1 MDPPG
6 DSITT
11 LMFRVC
17 SEPLISERRSQQS
30 SGGGSRLARTW
41 ACLPRRQR
49 EHVGSKNEPYRIIGE
64 SRESPFGGVGRR
76 FPNQPTYMTR
86 IPLVPMLI
94 AVVTVFF
101 VIHYLF
107 ASITAQTTA
116 LLPVFLL
123 AVLSLPGVPAM
134 AVTLVLVYSL
144 GLMGVLTPYA
154 SGPAPIWYS
163 SGYVPTKD
171 FWRLGATMGA
181 LYLAVL
187 LELGLPF
194 AINFLRF

>member
-1 MDPPG
+1 
-6 DSITT
+6 
-11 LMFRVC
+11 
-17 SEPLISERRSQQS
+17 
-30 SGGGSRLARTW
+30 
-41 ACLPRRQR
+41 
-49 EHVGSKNEPYRIIGE
+49 
-64 SRESPFGGVGRR
+64 
-76 FPNQPTYMTR
+76 MTR

-116 LLPVFLL
+116 LLHVFLL
-123 AVLSLPGVPAM
+123 AVLSVPGVPAK

-163 SGYVPTKD
+163 SGYIPTKD

-187 LELGLPF
+187 LALGLPF
-194 AINFLRF
+194 ANNFLH